1 MKVKLD
7 YFLLINRAQEKTFSS
22 YRTMIDSCLGD
33 HHLKIIRRK
42 KKLQHLSKLML
53 QNFNINEKTP
63 GNTTLIKK
71 TMFYRLS
78 NYHWTPI

>member
-7 YFLLINRAQEKTFSS
+7 YFLLINRAQEKTFSC
-22 YRTMIDSCLGD
+22 YRTMIDSCLDD
-33 HHLKIIRRK
+33 HHLKIINRK
-42 KKLQHLSKLML
+42 KITTKHLSKLML

-71 TMFYRLS
+71 IMFYK
-78 NYHWTPI
+78 